1 MYKSVLKEE
10 SCEITIKKSIFI
22 ANLSPVSNEEEAES
36 FISKIREE
44 HPQARHHC
52 YAYIIGEDRLTQKY
66 SDDGEPQGTA
76 GMPILDILRKKEL
89 TDVVVVVTRYFG
101 GILLGASGLV
111 RAYSESCNEVTQISQ
126 EILKKEFLDIMIKI
140 DYNNLGKF
148 LNYCEDKKLL
158 IHEKDFLEMVNTN
171 IYVPKEY
178 YETFRS
184 DLMNITS
191 GKALMEVLDEVL
203 IDTIGDKLYI

>member
-22 ANLSPVSNEEEAES
+22 SNLSPVSNEEEAES

-158 IHEKDFLEMVNTN
+158 IHEKDFLEMVNVN
-171 IYVPKEY
+171 IYVPKED
-178 YETFRS
+178 YESFRS